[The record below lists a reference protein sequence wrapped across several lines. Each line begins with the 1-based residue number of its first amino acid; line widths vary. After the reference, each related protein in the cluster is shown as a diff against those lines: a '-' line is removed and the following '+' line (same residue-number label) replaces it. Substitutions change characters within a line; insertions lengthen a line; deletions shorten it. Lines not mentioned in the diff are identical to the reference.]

1 MQKVIIT
8 GASGFIGKA
17 LTKKLLDEGITV
29 YAVVRNKL
37 KLTDF
42 AHYDNLKI
50 IECEMNNYKT
60 LNEKILDKNFDVFF
74 HLAWD
79 GVFGNEFLNYDKQLK
94 NVIFT
99 CDAFNNAILLNCK
112 KFIFM
117 STVGRYEVCEYINK
131 NMLNLRISAI
141 YGMSKLTAEIILK
154 TLANKNKNIQLNVI
168 CPAIVYGENNNSK
181 MLPNI
186 LIENFIQNNVPKLV
200 YGNFLYDWIYVNDV
214 IDGCINVDKLGKN
227 GKTYYLGHRNL
238 KTFKNIVIEVKNII
252 APNLKLKFGDY
263 PDGDLIDYSKIDLEA
278 CYIDTG
284 FEAKA
289 DFKESILKTAE
300 WIKNKDKSVVGG

>member
-29 YAVVRNKL
+29 FAVVRNKL

-60 LNEKILDKNFDVFF
+60 LNEKISNKNFDVFF

-79 GVFGNEFLNYDKQLK
+79 GMSGKDLSDYTKQISNILFTADAITAAKGLKAKKFVFTNSVNYYEVENYLVNRIYNVRPASIYGASKYFSEFINQILTEQDKIEY
-94 NVIFT
+94 NS
-99 CDAFNNAILLNCK
+99 ILLGK
-112 KFIFM
+112 AFGI
-117 STVGRYEVCEYINK
+117 GD
-131 NMLNLRISAI
+131 
-141 YGMSKLTAEIILK
+141 
-154 TLANKNKNIQLNVI
+154 
-168 CPAIVYGENNNSK
+168 NSQT
-181 MLPNI
+181 LPNF
-186 LIENFIQNNVPKLV
+186 FITSLLKGECPDLV
-200 YGNFLYDWIYVNDV
+200 KGDYLYDWIFIDDV
-214 IDGCINVDKLGKN
+214 VDGIIAVAKN
-227 GKTYYLGHRNL
+227 GKNRKMYYVGHRKIDL
-238 KTFKNIVIEVKNII
+238 LKNILINVRNII
-252 APNLKLKFGDY
+252 APNIKLKLGTYKDIGY
-263 PDGDLIDYSKIDLEA
+263 PDYNKIDLEA
-278 CYIDTG
+278 CYMDTG